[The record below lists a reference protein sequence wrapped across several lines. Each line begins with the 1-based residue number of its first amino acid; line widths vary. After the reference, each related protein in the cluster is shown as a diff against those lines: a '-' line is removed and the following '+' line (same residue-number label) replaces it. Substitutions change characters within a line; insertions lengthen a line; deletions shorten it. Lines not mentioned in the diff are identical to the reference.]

1 MHVDT
6 DSCDH
11 LNTTF
16 LEFALDFYQDPTKF
30 LALGKQVI
38 GPLEPPHLTAP
49 PYLLNCI
56 GDGNAQARLRPSR
69 AENPPF
75 IDNPRLR

>member
-30 LALGKQVI
+30 LAPGKQVM
-38 GPLEPPHLTAP
+38 GPLEPYLTA
-49 PYLLNCI
+49 PYLLNGI
-56 GDGNAQARLRPSR
+56 GDGNAQGQTEAIQGREPT
-69 AENPPF
+69 F
-75 IDNPRLR
+75 